1 MYTQKFYPEHSII
14 IRNNLLRLLSLLFGL
29 FLTGSAWALSADK
42 DQPIE
47 IEADSAD
54 LDDEKGITI
63 YRGNVVTTQ
72 GSVRMTGDIMT
83 VHFTDDELDTLII
96 EGRPAT
102 YRQLPDGS
110 EVYDEAEALRME
122 YYELKS
128 LVILIDKASFKQE
141 GLSFS
146 GNRIEYDTE
155 HSKVKARDSIKQKSG
170 TSASGSSG
178 TSGERVK
185 IILKPK
191 KKKE

>member
-14 IRNNLLRLLSLLFGL
+14 IRNSLLRSLSLLFGL
-29 FLTGSAWALSADK
+29 FLTGSGWALSTDK
-42 DQPIE
+42 DQSIE
-47 IEADSAD
+47 IEADSAE

-83 VHFTDDELDTLII
+83 VYFTDDELDTLIM
-96 EGRPAT
+96 EGKPAT

-141 GLSFS
+141 SLSFS

-155 HSKVKARDSIKQKSG
+155 HSKVKARGSIKQKSG
-170 TSASGSSG
+170 TSNSGSSG

-191 KKKE
+191 KKK

>member
-1 MYTQKFYPEHSII
+1 MYIQKFYPEHCII
-14 IRNNLLRLLSLLFGL
+14 LRNILLQCIGLFFSL
-29 FLTGSAWALSADK
+29 FLTGGAWALSTDK

-47 IEADSAD
+47 IEADTAD
-54 LDDEKGITI
+54 LDDEKGISI

-83 VHFTDDELDTLII
+83 VYFTNDELDTLIM
-96 EGRPAT
+96 EGNPAT
-102 YRQLPDGS
+102 YRQLPDDS

-128 LVILIDKASFKQE
+128 LVILINKASFKQE

-155 HSKVKARDSIKQKSG
+155 NSKVKAKSSVKQQN
-170 TSASGSSG
+170 GSR
-178 TSGERVK
+178 ERVK
-185 IILKPK
+185 IIIKPK

>member
-1 MYTQKFYPEHSII
+1 MYTQKFYLDHCTILGNI
-14 IRNNLLRLLSLLFGL
+14 LLKCISLVFGL
-29 FLTGSAWALSADK
+29 FLTGGAWALSTDK

-47 IEADSAD
+47 IQADTAD

-83 VHFTDDELDTLII
+83 VYFKDDELDTLIM
-96 EGRPAT
+96 EGKPAT
-102 YRQLPDGS
+102 YRQLPDDS

-122 YYELKS
+122 YYELKN
-128 LVILIDKASFKQE
+128 LVVLIDRASFKQE

-155 HSKVKARDSIKQKSG
+155 NSKVKAKGSVKQQNG
-170 TSASGSSG
+170 A
-178 TSGERVK
+178 GERVK
-185 IILKPK
+185 IIIKPK
-191 KKKE
+191 KKNE